1 MKVVLLLA
9 ALLAVPLAAGAA
21 YAQANAQVVS
31 TDKGTLNVDFA
42 LEPDAVSAG
51 EPAKMKIGFVNPNT
65 DRIQEH
71 IDYNLVVSAAG
82 GGAPVKSIP
91 LTHTSSGSVSIPV
104 EFESDGPHTVQ
115 MEIKGILFQPI
126 PTETASIALTVGGG
140 EGQPGQDAQGREDV
154 SGDDAAAPGDDADA
168 AAPGDDADAAAPG
181 DDADAAAPGDDADA
195 AAPGDDAD
203 AAAPGDGQNNKEG
216 GGCLIATAAYGT
228 EMAGQVQLLREVR
241 DGAVMKTPAGASFV
255 ESFNAAYYA
264 FSPAVAD
271 LERQSPAFREA
282 VRIGIAPMLAT
293 LSLLGATEI
302 DSGEEVV
309 AYGLAVI
316 LMNAALYAGVP
327 VASVLAAR
335 RGLAARAQPGRPQE
349 ARPS

>member
-21 YAQANAQVVS
+21 YAQANAQVVP

-104 EFESDGPHTVQ
+104 EFESVGPHTVQ

-154 SGDDAAAPGDDADA
+154 SGD
-168 AAPGDDADAAAPG
+168 
-181 DDADAAAPGDDADA
+181 
-195 AAPGDDAD
+195 D

-293 LSLLGATEI
+293 LSLLGAAEI

-335 RGLAARAQPGRPQE
+335 RGLAARARPGRPQE

>member
-21 YAQANAQVVS
+21 YAQANAQVVP

-71 IDYNLVVSAAG
+71 IDYSLVVSAAG

-154 SGDDAAAPGDDADA
+154 SGD
-168 AAPGDDADAAAPG
+168 
-181 DDADAAAPGDDADA
+181 DAAAPGDDADA

-335 RGLAARAQPGRPQE
+335 RGLAARARPGRPQE

>member
-1 MKVVLLLA
+1 MKVALLLA

-21 YAQANAQVVS
+21 AYAQENAQVVP
-31 TDKGTLNVDFA
+31 TDKGTLDIDFA

-71 IDYNLVVSAAG
+71 IDYSLVVSAAG

-126 PTETASIALTVGGG
+126 PTETASIGLTVGGG
-140 EGQPGQDAQGREDV
+140 EGQGGQAAQGREGMP
-154 SGDDAAAPGDDADA
+154 GDDAAAP
-168 AAPGDDADAAAPG
+168 
-181 DDADAAAPGDDADA
+181 
-195 AAPGDDAD
+195 
-203 AAAPGDGQNNKEG
+203 DGGQGGKEG

-271 LERQSPAFREA
+271 LERQSPAFKEA

-293 LSLLGATEI
+293 LSLLGAAEI

-309 AYGLAVI
+309 AYGLAVV
-316 LMNAALYAGVP
+316 LLNAALYAGIP

-335 RGLAARAQPGRPQE
+335 SLVARPRPGRPQE

>member
-1 MKVVLLLA
+1 
-9 ALLAVPLAAGAA
+9 
-21 YAQANAQVVS
+21 
-31 TDKGTLNVDFA
+31 
-42 LEPDAVSAG
+42 
-51 EPAKMKIGFVNPNT
+51 
-65 DRIQEH
+65 
-71 IDYNLVVSAAG
+71 
-82 GGAPVKSIP
+82 
-91 LTHTSSGSVSIPV
+91 
-104 EFESDGPHTVQ
+104 
-115 MEIKGILFQPI
+115 
-126 PTETASIALTVGGG
+126 
-140 EGQPGQDAQGREDV
+140 
-154 SGDDAAAPGDDADA
+154 
-168 AAPGDDADAAAPG
+168 
-181 DDADAAAPGDDADA
+181 
-195 AAPGDDAD
+195 
-203 AAAPGDGQNNKEG
+203 
-216 GGCLIATAAYGT
+216 
-228 EMAGQVQLLREVR
+228 MAGQVQLLREVR

>member
-1 MKVVLLLA
+1 MKVALLLA

-21 YAQANAQVVS
+21 YAQENAQVVP
-31 TDKGTLNVDFA
+31 TDKGTLDIDFA

-71 IDYNLVVSAAG
+71 IDYSLVVSAAG

-126 PTETASIALTVGGG
+126 PTETASIGLTVGGG
-140 EGQPGQDAQGREDV
+140 KGQGGQAEQEREGM
-154 SGDDAAAPGDDADA
+154 PGDDADA
-168 AAPGDDADAAAPG
+168 AAPDGDDADAAAPDG
-181 DDADAAAPGDDADA
+181 DDADAAAPDG
-195 AAPGDDAD
+195 
-203 AAAPGDGQNNKEG
+203 GQNGKEG

-271 LERQSPAFREA
+271 LERQSPAFKEA

-293 LSLLGATEI
+293 LSLLGAAEI

-309 AYGLAVI
+309 AYGLAVV
-316 LMNAALYAGVP
+316 LLNAALYAGIP
-327 VASVLAAR
+327 VASVLAVRSLVAR
-335 RGLAARAQPGRPQE
+335 PRPGRPQK

>member
-21 YAQANAQVVS
+21 YAQANAQVVP

-71 IDYNLVVSAAG
+71 IDYNLVVSATG

-154 SGDDAAAPGDDADA
+154 SGD
-168 AAPGDDADAAAPG
+168 
-181 DDADAAAPGDDADA
+181 
-195 AAPGDDAD
+195 D

>member
-1 MKVVLLLA
+1 MKVALLLA
-9 ALLAVPLAAGAA
+9 ALLAVSFAAGAA
-21 YAQANAQVVS
+21 YAQENAQVVP
-31 TDKGTLNVDFA
+31 TDKGTLDIDFA

-140 EGQPGQDAQGREDV
+140 GGQAGPAAQGRED
-154 SGDDAAAPGDDADA
+154 APG
-168 AAPGDDADAAAPG
+168 
-181 DDADAAAPGDDADA
+181 
-195 AAPGDDAD
+195 DAD
-203 AAAPGDGQNNKEG
+203 AAAPGDGQSGKEG

-241 DGAVMKTPAGASFV
+241 DGAVMKTPAGASFIG
-255 ESFNAAYYA
+255 SFNAAYYA

-293 LSLLGATEI
+293 LSLLGAAEI

-309 AYGLAVI
+309 VYGLAVV
-316 LMNAALYAGVP
+316 LLNAALYAGVP

-335 RGLAARAQPGRPQE
+335 RGLAARARPGRPQE

>member
-21 YAQANAQVVS
+21 YAQANVQVVP

-71 IDYNLVVSAAG
+71 IDYSLVVSAAG

-140 EGQPGQDAQGREDV
+140 EGQPSQDAQGREDV
-154 SGDDAAAPGDDADA
+154 SGD
-168 AAPGDDADAAAPG
+168 
-181 DDADAAAPGDDADA
+181 DAAAPGDDADA